1 MNKLFKEEDRGVS
14 IGRDTERQKAATLS
28 RRGPWY
34 AHGLR
39 VPLFAVDLGQGVY
52 HGSYFH
58 LFELGREAFLR
69 ALDYPYARLMAQG
82 LHLTVA
88 ALECRYGA
96 SLHYDDLIEVQTA
109 VCRLGHRSLS
119 LVHRIQRLNREHGL
133 ETTTEAVMHFVCV
146 REGVAVPLPK
156 AFKEKILRWME
167 GGGQDP

>member
-1 MNKLFKEEDRGVS
+1 MDELLKDEDRRVWKRG
-14 IGRDTERQKAATLS
+14 GAERKELDTLS

-88 ALECRYGA
+88 ALECRYGK
-96 SLHYDDLIEVQTA
+96 SLHYDDLIEVQTG
-109 VCRLGHRSLS
+109 VCRLGRRSLS
-119 LVHRIQRLNREHGL
+119 LVHRIQRLTQEHAL
-133 ETTTEAVMHFVCV
+133 ETTTEALMHFVCV
-146 REGVAVPLPK
+146 RDGVPVPLPE
-156 AFKEKILRWME
+156 AFKDSILWWME
-167 GGGQDP
+167 GIDQEP

>member
-1 MNKLFKEEDRGVS
+1 MGELFKEDNQSVGKGRGP
-14 IGRDTERQKAATLS
+14 ERQQAVTLT
-28 RRGPWY
+28 RQGPWY

-88 ALECRYGA
+88 ALECRYSA
-96 SLHYDDLIEVQTA
+96 SLHYDDLIEVQTG

-119 LVHRIQRLNREHGL
+119 LVHRIQRLNQEHGL

-146 REGVAVPLPK
+146 REGVPVPLPK
-156 AFKEKILRWME
+156 AFKERILRWMA
-167 GGGQDP
+167 GGGQEP